1 MALERRVS
9 RRDVIGLGLV
19 GSAALFLPLQRT
31 AQSALLADPLP
42 ESSLPTPYTVAFS
55 VPPVL
60 APVKQTAT
68 TDFYELVQR
77 EATAEILPGRQTT
90 IWGYNGIAPGPTI
103 KARRGRDIVM
113 RQINALP
120 DKHPALGYRPTT
132 STHLHGSDSLPQ
144 YDGYASDI
152 TDLQQ
157 YKDYV
162 YPNDQ
167 DARTMWYHDHGVHHT
182 AQNAY
187 MGLAAQYH
195 LSDAVED
202 ALPIPKGRYDVPL
215 IIKDVLFDTKGQLLY
230 DDRGQSGLMG
240 HVVTVNGKPWPA
252 MRVERRKYRFRV
264 LNASL
269 ARSYKL
275 SLRTNDPITVI
286 GTDGGLMPRPQQT
299 AALKVGMAE
308 RYDIVI
314 DFAKYPIGTRV
325 ELRNGDLPNNVA
337 FQHTNKVMAFDVASA
352 ATDTTNNQ
360 VPADLNPNTAVMG
373 LTPSQAMRTR
383 RFVFERQNGLWTI
396 NGKTW
401 KDVERS
407 GFTQLA
413 ANQALGDTEIW
424 EFQST
429 GGGWF
434 HPIHVHLVDFKI
446 LDRNGRPPASYE
458 LGPKDTTYVAEGET
472 VRTVARF
479 GPQQGRYMIHC
490 HNLVHEDHD
499 MMVQFQVGTGGPDPI
514 TAAPAKALPAPP
526 L

>member
-1 MALERRVS
+1 
-9 RRDVIGLGLV
+9 
-19 GSAALFLPLQRT
+19 
-31 AQSALLADPLP
+31 
-42 ESSLPTPYTVAFS
+42 
-55 VPPVL
+55 
-60 APVKQTAT
+60 TAT

-77 EATAEILPGRQTT
+77 QATAEILPGRQTT
-90 IWGYNGIAPGPTI
+90 IWGYNGISPGPTI
-103 KARRGRDIVM
+103 KARRGRDIVV

-120 DKHPALGYRPTT
+120 AKHPQLGYRPTT

-187 MGLAAQYH
+187 MGLAGQYH

-202 ALPIPKGRYDVPL
+202 ALAIPKGRYDVPL
-215 IIKDVLFDTKGQLLY
+215 IIKDVLFDTDGQLLY
-230 DDRGQSGLMG
+230 DDRSQSGLMG
-240 HVVTVNGKPWPA
+240 HVITVNGKPWPA
-252 MRVERRKYRFRV
+252 MRVEQRKYRFRV
-264 LNASL
+264 LNVSL
-269 ARSYKL
+269 SRAYKL
-275 SLRTNDPITVI
+275 SLSTNDPITVI

-299 AALKVGMAE
+299 AALTVGMAE

-314 DFAKYPIGTRV
+314 DFAKYPVGTRV
-325 ELRNGDLPNNVA
+325 ELRNGALPNNVD
-337 FQHTNKVMAFDVASA
+337 FRNTNKVMAFDVASA

-360 VPADLNPNTAVMG
+360 VPAELNPNTAVMG
-373 LTPSQAMRTR
+373 LTAEQATRTR
-383 RFVFERQNGLWTI
+383 RFAFERKNGLWVI
-396 NGKTW
+396 NGTTW
-401 KDVERS
+401 QDVERS
-407 GFTQLA
+407 GFTQVA
-413 ANQALGDTEIW
+413 ADPALGDTEIW
-424 EFQST
+424 EFQTT

-434 HPIHVHLVDFKI
+434 HPIHVHLVDFRI
-446 LDRNGRPPASYE
+446 LDRNGRAPASYE

-472 VRTVARF
+472 VRMVARF
-479 GPQQGRYMIHC
+479 GPHQGRYMIHC